1 MIEIDLNAD
10 IGEGFDGDE
19 ELLGIVTSCSI
30 ACGGHAGD
38 NVTMTETV
46 RLALSNGVAIGAH
59 PGYPD
64 RENFGR
70 TSGYLAGNELFESLT
85 AQVATLAEICAP
97 LGAILSHVKPH
108 GALYNDAVDDREL
121 ADIVARV
128 TAEAPGALALMG
140 MAGSAMQSAARQY
153 DIAFIAEGFAD
164 RAYAVDGTLLPRSEP
179 GAVHTDVSV
188 TATQAAHIVE
198 QNKVISCDGSLIKVV
213 AETLCIHGDTP
224 GAAQAARAIRNIL
237 ESNGVSVRAYPIR

>member
-10 IGEGFDGDE
+10 LGEGSDGDE

-46 RLALSNGVAIGAH
+46 RHALSNGVAIGAH

-70 TSGYLAGNELFESLT
+70 TSRYLNGNELLESLA
-85 AQVATLAEICAP
+85 AQVTILAEVCAP

-108 GALYNDAVDDREL
+108 GALYNDAVNDREI

-128 TAEAPGALALMG
+128 TAEIPSAPALIGL
-140 MAGSAMQSAARQY
+140 AGSAMQSAARQC
-153 DIAFIAEGFAD
+153 DIQFIAEGFAD
-164 RAYAVDGTLLPRSEP
+164 RAYEVDGTLVPRSEP
-179 GAVHTDVSV
+179 GAVHTDVNV
-188 TATQAAHIVE
+188 TSTQAARIVE
-198 QNKVISCDGSLIKVV
+198 QNEVIARDGSAIEVM
-213 AETLCIHGDTP
+213 AETLCIHGDTLV
-224 GAAQAARAIRNIL
+224 AAQAALAIRNIL